1 MDQKHS
7 YYSIIFHHSHI
18 ILYITKFMHAENNV
32 NLYVK
37 FCNYRRPISAIYNY
51 QQLFMWPWDRKI
63 MRCPSSGKKFKVRTL
78 KIALEI
84 ESLVHEYIEYPLYYI
99 LVHGYYRIQC
109 RTYCKVMTQ

>member
-1 MDQKHS
+1 MWHS
-7 YYSIIFHHSHI
+7 V
-18 ILYITKFMHAENNV
+18 ITEGLF
-32 NLYVK
+32 
-37 FCNYRRPISAIYNY
+37 
-51 QQLFMWPWDRKI
+51 QLFITISNYSCGRTWDRKI

-99 LVHGYYRIQC
+99 IVHGYYHIQC